1 MTAAPK
7 PRIAYVMRG
16 SFFSPSTGGR
26 VKTAAM
32 SSALA
37 AAGELTVIDL
47 SRERMPGPR
56 YPAGET
62 FALPYGGQARIWSS
76 LRADRPWLDRLAAR
90 VGWLRDPPWLYR
102 TQAGRRRA
110 VLALLESLEPDV
122 LVVDHPANAAMALA
136 APAGVRVLHTHN
148 VESELAAAGARETGK
163 RRLRRRVEVLQRIE
177 RELLPRF
184 DQVWGV
190 REEDLAV
197 YRRLGAARCVLT
209 PNVVPDAAFAPA
221 AVTGAPGEVLMVG
234 SLNYGPNAG
243 AARYL
248 AGLGE
253 RQAAAGSPLRIV
265 IAGRGADAALLEA
278 ARRHAWLQVPGF
290 TADLQPLVDRAAV
303 IAVPL
308 AWGAG
313 TKVKVVEALARGKP
327 LVTTPVGAEGLAI
340 EDGVHAVV
348 RPLGPEFDAALLAV
362 ARDPAAYAEMGR
374 RGRELAW
381 ARYSQTALTR
391 TVVQA
396 LGGVA
401 PLTRSATATPPST
414 AG

>member
-1 MTAAPK
+1 MSAIPG

-16 SFFSPSTGGR
+16 NFFSPSTGGR

-32 SSALA
+32 ASALA

-56 YPAGET
+56 FPAGEM
-62 FALPYGGQARIWSS
+62 FALPYGGQARLYSS
-76 LRADRPWLDRLAAR
+76 LRANRPWLDRLAR
-90 VGWLRDPPWLYR
+90 RIGWLRDPAWLYR

-110 VLALLESLEPDV
+110 VVALLQSLQPDV

-136 APAGVRVLHTHN
+136 APARVRILHTHN
-148 VESELAAAGARETGK
+148 LESELAAAGARETGK
-163 RRLRRRVEVLQRIE
+163 RRLQRRAEVLRRLE

-197 YRRLGAARCVLT
+197 YRQLGVSRCVLA

-221 AVTGAPGEVLMVG
+221 AVAGAPGEVLMVG

-248 AGLGE
+248 VELGE
-253 RQAAAGSPLRIV
+253 RQAAAGAPLRIT
-265 IAGRGADAALLEA
+265 IAGRGADDALLAA
-278 ARRHAWLQVPGF
+278 ARRHAWLHLPGF
-290 TADLQPLVDRAAV
+290 TPDLQPMVDRAAV

-340 EDGVHAVV
+340 EDGVHALV
-348 RPLGPEFDAALLAV
+348 RAPGAEFDAALLAV
-362 ARDPAAYAEMGR
+362 AREPAAYMDMAR

-391 TVVQA
+391 TVTAAVGEA
-396 LGGVA
+396 LARTGA
-401 PLTRSATATPPST
+401 
-414 AG
+414 